1 MSLEL
6 INTLGTLTTVAI
18 VAAAA
23 IAALV
28 QLRHLRAGNQINA
41 MLSIGDKFQG
51 LVFQNA
57 LESVNTRLAAALG
70 DPAFRNHV
78 VAMRR
83 GDPSVPDVDTKYV
96 DVRRAAILVGNVYE
110 ELGILVKNGIVDR
123 TLFLDRYQGVI
134 ISAWH
139 RLEAFAAFI
148 REASGSAAIW
158 ENFEYLA
165 VLSQDWLK
173 QHPQGTFPKGV
184 RRLEPHNP
192 WPVPPTPA
200 TT

>member
-6 INTLGTLTTVAI
+6 VNTLGTVTTVVI

-51 LVFQNA
+51 LVFQDA
-57 LESVNTRLAAALG
+57 LELVNTRLAAALT

-83 GDPSVPDVDTKYV
+83 GDPSVPDVDTRHV
-96 DVRRAAILVGNVYE
+96 AVRRAAILVGNVYE
-110 ELGILVKNGIVDR
+110 ELGILVKNGIVDK
-123 TLFLDRYQGVI
+123 TIFLDRYGGVI

-148 REASGSAAIW
+148 RDASGSAAIW

-165 VLSQDWLK
+165 VLSQDWQK
-173 QHPQGTFPKGV
+173 QHPQGTYPKGV
-184 RRLEPHNP
+184 RRIHLRNP
-192 WPVPPTPA
+192 WPLPPMPA
-200 TT
+200 IV